1 MWPKFGERRG
11 SSASR
16 FCQNNIGFK
25 LFNTPWLSFPSSSSS
40 SSWPKSRGGKE
51 EAVVDEGDEGDH
63 TKDEQPE
70 PQEHVDFL
78 QKNTLDNEIDTEI
91 NPF

>member
-1 MWPKFGERRG
+1 MKLVLKRLPKG
-11 SSASR
+11 A
-16 FCQNNIGFK
+16 C
-25 LFNTPWLSFPSSSSS
+25 
-40 SSWPKSRGGKE
+40 GKE

-78 QKNTLDNEIDTEI
+78 QKKYT
-91 NPF
+91 